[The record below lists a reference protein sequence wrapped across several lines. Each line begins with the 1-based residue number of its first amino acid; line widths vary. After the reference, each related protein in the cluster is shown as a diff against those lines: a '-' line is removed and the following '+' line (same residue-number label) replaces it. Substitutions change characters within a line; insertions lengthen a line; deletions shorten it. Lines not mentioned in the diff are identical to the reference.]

1 MSTLAKEHRRSRR
14 AWAVAGGSHDRLI
27 GVLRILLPSAV
38 GALLA
43 FLALAPFTFGS
54 EISFVLSKNG
64 VDIAPERM
72 RVTAAQYRGK
82 DNNDQP
88 FQLDAKS
95 AVQQSSATPVVRL
108 TDLNA
113 KIMLDDGPATVVAGK
128 GRYAM
133 DNSRIALDGPVT
145 LDDSTGYHIQTR
157 DILIDMNTKHAI
169 SRGPVDGTMNTGTST
184 HMWSILSGTRACIS
198 FSEGPDG
205 RDEPPLHPRSGPARC
220 ACDRAIFGGR
230 QCARQP

>member
-1 MSTLAKEHRRSRR
+1 
-14 AWAVAGGSHDRLI
+14 
-27 GVLRILLPSAV
+27 
-38 GALLA
+38 
-43 FLALAPFTFGS
+43 
-54 EISFVLSKNG
+54 
-64 VDIAPERM
+64 M

-169 SRGPVDGTMNTGTST
+169 SRGPVDGTMNTGTFYGDRMVANLNT
-184 HMWSILSGTRACIS
+184 HVVDLVGHTR
-198 FSEGPDG
+198 
-205 RDEPPLHPRSGPARC
+205 LHIVQRGARRPR
-220 ACDRAIFGGR
+220 
-230 QCARQP
+230 